1 MKKFNSCCNSL
12 IKTYSYIGV
21 MMLVIISAAGILQVF
36 TRYILGNSI
45 TGSEELS
52 RYCFIWLGFTGSA
65 VCVQKW
71 SNAHVSIL
79 NDALK
84 GKWKNAHSVFL
95 SVMVLICAVVLFYQ
109 GIKCVNIAAH
119 QRSSML
125 HISMSM
131 VYAAIPVGSFG
142 MMLASLQRIFN
153 LLSPQQ
159 QEAKK

>member
-1 MKKFNSCCNSL
+1 MKKFNAFCDFI
-12 IKTYSYIGV
+12 IKSYSYIGV
-21 MMLVIISAAGILQVF
+21 IMLFIISISGILQVF
-36 TRYILGNSI
+36 TRYIMGNSI

-84 GKWKNAHSVFL
+84 GKWKNAHSIFL
-95 SVMVLICAVVLFYQ
+95 SVMVLICAAVLFYQ
-109 GIKCVNIAAH
+109 GIKCTTIAAH

-125 HISMSM
+125 HVSMSLI
-131 VYAAIPVGSFG
+131 YAAIPVGTFG
-142 MMLASLQRIFN
+142 MMLASVQRI
-153 LLSPQQ
+153 LKILVPQQ
-159 QEAKK
+159 REVEK